1 MGRVPKTHR
10 KQRKKLAAAARL
22 WASGQLTTSH
32 DDDAETTERDTA
44 AAGFGLEVV
53 EADEAPSPE
62 PEPHDIYY
70 LWPENVQLWCL
81 WPSLQTLWRKGMAGP
96 EGFDY
101 PGLFVYLREV
111 AGIKPRKFRAA
122 VACLQA
128 MEAATLD
135 EWAKAR
141 AATAP

>member
-1 MGRVPKTHR
+1 MERLPAHGGL
-10 KQRKKLAAAARL
+10 QRKKLAGAARL

-32 DDDAETTERDTA
+32 DDDAENTEFDTA
-44 AAGFGLEVV
+44 AACLGLEVIEV
-53 EADEAPSPE
+53 DEAPSQDTE
-62 PEPHDIYY
+62 ACDTFY
-70 LWPENVQLWCL
+70 LWPENVPLWHL

-96 EGFDY
+96 EGLDY
-101 PGLFVYLREV
+101 LGLFVYLREV

-141 AATAP
+141 AANTP